1 LSTATWVIPAE
12 RMKADMTHRVAFA
25 SSGNKSAS
33 VGALSRGRLEIH
45 FEGLKKKPLS
55 DMSLGKVLKLMD
67 VPVTAHGAFA

>member
-1 LSTATWVIPAE
+1 VIPAE

-33 VGALSRGRLEIH
+33 VGALSRGRLEISY

-67 VPVTAHGAFA
+67 VPVTAHGFFA